1 MNIAQ
6 SDDNTFAITDVTLE
20 DLAMLW
26 HLFNRGNL
34 LSLRDY
40 VNNHFKP
47 LITSSNGSPTGGFID
62 IRAANTM
69 PKNVQLMLQSAQF
82 QHLADIDASTFE
94 LINEYLSDLDEPLE
108 YVDPLKSIP
117 AQKHQQTRE
126 WNVTSKKAP
135 KRKATKTKK
144 LPATDPGVSTTDLHD
159 KYFSGGGNG
168 WGGIND
174 VEIKEM
180 ADKLMRSLGVEPI
193 DTNAKGQ
200 TLIDMVAEITKEK
213 NTKWTTPR
221 TSSKRGK
228 KNNNK

>member
-6 SDDNTFAITDVTLE
+6 SDDNTFAITDVTLKE
-20 DLAMLW
+20 LTILW
-26 HLFNRGNL
+26 HLFNRGSSVSLKDYYAKNFDTNTTSKCYGWANITKNIKTYNNKVIDL
-34 LSLRDY
+34 LTNIPYMEMTLVDESLYR
-40 VNNHFKP
+40 
-47 LITSSNGSPTGGFID
+47 
-62 IRAANTM
+62 
-69 PKNVQLMLQSAQF
+69 
-82 QHLADIDASTFE
+82 

-108 YVDPLKSIP
+108 YVDPLKSIL

-144 LPATDPGVSTTDLHD
+144 LPATDPGVSTTDLYD

-174 VEIKEM
+174 VTIKEM